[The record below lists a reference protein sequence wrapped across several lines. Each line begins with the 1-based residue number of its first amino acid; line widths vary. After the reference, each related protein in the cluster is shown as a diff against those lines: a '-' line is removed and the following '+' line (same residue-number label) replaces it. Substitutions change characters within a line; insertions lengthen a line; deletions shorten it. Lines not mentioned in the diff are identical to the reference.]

1 MSKADVLRRMD
12 ATREESDCILG
23 LFENGHV
30 PQGKVREAQE
40 LFRALKEKLQA
51 DYKHMATGRAQ
62 AELSD
67 VEARFYKPAIDDA
80 WANTMISGVRWN
92 ACPDHRWHDALWN
105 VSGYMR
111 YWSSNLKRA
120 RTADRSR

>member
-1 MSKADVLRRMD
+1 MSKDAVLRKMD
-12 ATREESDCILG
+12 AIREESDRILG

-30 PQGKVREAQE
+30 PQGKVHEAQE
-40 LFRALKEKLQA
+40 LFRALKEKLKA
-51 DYKHMATGRAQ
+51 EYKRMETVRSQ

-80 WANTMISGVRWN
+80 WANTVIGGVRWN
-92 ACPDHRWHDALWN
+92 TRPNHHWHDALWN

-111 YWSSNLKRA
+111 HWSGNLKGA
-120 RTADRSR
+120 AL